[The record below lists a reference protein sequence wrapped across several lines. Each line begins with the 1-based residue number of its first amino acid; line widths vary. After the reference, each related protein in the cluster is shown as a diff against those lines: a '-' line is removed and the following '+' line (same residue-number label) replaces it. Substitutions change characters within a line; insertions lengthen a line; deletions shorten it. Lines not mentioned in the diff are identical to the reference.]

1 MNESLTLADISRRT
15 GFEIDRLRYVVD
27 FGILP
32 GWRHGRV
39 ELKTSHGRGVA
50 RTFTAFS
57 AFGIASA
64 VAMLDAGLR
73 RKCVMDCLDLL
84 CKSTAG
90 RSKLMKTIPLYAAYT
105 DKKISA
111 FEVGDSLNLR
121 IVADA
126 DNAGGLRANVWLQAQ
141 TGALVTDFHPLI
153 VVSLDVQRLR
163 SLLQKTDD
171 K

>member
-1 MNESLTLADISRRT
+1 MNESMTLADISQRT
-15 GFEIDRLRYVVD
+15 GFEIDRLRYIVD

-32 GWRHGRV
+32 GYRRGRV

-64 VAMLDAGLR
+64 VAMLDHGLR
-73 RKCVMDCLDLL
+73 RKCVMDCLELL
-84 CKSTAG
+84 CRSTVG
-90 RSKLMKTIPLYAAYT
+90 RSSLMKTIPLYAAYT
-105 DKKISA
+105 DEKISA

-126 DNAGGLRANVWLQAQ
+126 ENAGGLRANVWLQTQ
-141 TGALVTDFHPLI
+141 TGALVTEFQPLV
-153 VVSLDVQRLR
+153 VVSLDVRRLR
-163 SLLQKTDD
+163 VLLRKRDG